1 MTEDTISSG
10 SLYYLDSTTNGSNVI
25 FISIAILNY
34 DEDDI
39 MCLKLNLRNC
49 DTIIVYRMKYT
60 LQRYYKQLI

>member
-39 MCLKLNLRNC
+39 MCLKLNLENK
-49 DTIIVYRMKYT
+49 DTFIVYRMKYA
-60 LQRYYKQLI
+60 LQHRYKQLI

>member
-1 MTEDTISSG
+1 MTEDIISSG
-10 SLYYLDSTTNGSNVI
+10 SLYYIDSTTNGSNVI
-25 FISIAILNY
+25 FISIAILNH

-49 DTIIVYRMKYT
+49 DTITVYRMKYT

>member
-10 SLYYLDSTTNGSNVI
+10 SLYYIDSLDIKNMIIT
-25 FISIAILNY
+25 IAILNH

-60 LQRYYKQLI
+60 LQRYYKKLI

>member
-10 SLYYLDSTTNGSNVI
+10 SLYYIDSLDIKNVMI
-25 FISIAILNY
+25 TIAILNH

-39 MCLKLNLRNC
+39 MCLKLNIENK
-49 DTIIVYRMKYT
+49 DTIIAYRTKYT

>member
-10 SLYYLDSTTNGSNVI
+10 SLYYIDSLDIKNMIIT
-25 FISIAILNY
+25 IAILNH

-49 DTIIVYRMKYT
+49 DTITVYRMKYT

>member
-10 SLYYLDSTTNGSNVI
+10 SLYYIDSLDIKNMIIT
-25 FISIAILNY
+25 IAILNH

-39 MCLKLNLRNC
+39 ICLKLNLRNC
-49 DTIIVYRMKYT
+49 DTITVYRMKYT

>member
-10 SLYYLDSTTNGSNVI
+10 SLYYIDSLDIKNMIIT
-25 FISIAILNY
+25 IAILNH

-49 DTIIVYRMKYT
+49 DTITVYRMKYT
-60 LQRYYKQLI
+60 LQRHYKQLI

>member
-10 SLYYLDSTTNGSNVI
+10 SLYYIDSLDIKNMIIT
-25 FISIAILNY
+25 IAILNH

-49 DTIIVYRMKYT
+49 DTITAYRMKYT
-60 LQRYYKQLI
+60 LQRLYKQLI

>member
-10 SLYYLDSTTNGSNVI
+10 SLYYIDSTTNGSNVI

-49 DTIIVYRMKYT
+49 DTITVYRMKYT

>member
-1 MTEDTISSG
+1 MNEDTISSG

-25 FISIAILNY
+25 FISIAILNH

-39 MCLKLNLRNC
+39 MCLNLNLRNC
-49 DTIIVYRMKYT
+49 DTITVYRMKYT

>member
-10 SLYYLDSTTNGSNVI
+10 SLYYIDSLDIKNMIIT
-25 FISIAILNY
+25 IAILNH

-49 DTIIVYRMKYT
+49 NTITVYRIKYT

>member
-10 SLYYLDSTTNGSNVI
+10 SLYYIDSTTNGLNVI
-25 FISIAILNY
+25 FISIAILNH

-39 MCLKLNLRNC
+39 MCLKLNVENK
-49 DTIIVYRMKYT
+49 DTFIVYRMKYT

>member
-10 SLYYLDSTTNGSNVI
+10 SLYYIDSLDIKNMIIT
-25 FISIAILNY
+25 IAILNH

-39 MCLKLNLRNC
+39 MCLKLNVENK
-49 DTIIVYRMKYT
+49 DTFIVYRMKYT